1 MILKCP
7 RLRLSDSV
15 VLGDVLT
22 SSGILHRPTIRKMV
36 DFFNEWSYSTQ
47 WSVHLAVAFC
57 QRGFIKVGVAH
68 GI

>member
-1 MILKCP
+1 M
-7 RLRLSDSV
+7 
-15 VLGDVLT
+15 LGDVLT